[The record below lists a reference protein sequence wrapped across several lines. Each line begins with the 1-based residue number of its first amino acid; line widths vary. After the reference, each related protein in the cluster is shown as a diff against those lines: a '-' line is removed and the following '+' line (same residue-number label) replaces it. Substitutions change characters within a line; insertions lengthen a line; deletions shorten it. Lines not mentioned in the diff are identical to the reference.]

1 MNIVLCVLCAVL
13 MILGVTELVRLLT
26 FWWSKSLTD
35 TRLSVVVVPESPED
49 CEYTVRMAA
58 ERLRWLDVKGGRLI
72 CVNHSGDPEID
83 RICRYL
89 LLQYPYL
96 RLSKPEDLVYHCME
110 GNVTEIAERTE

>member
-1 MNIVLCVLCAVL
+1 MNMNIAVCAICAVL
-13 MILGVTELVRLLT
+13 MVLGAAELVKLLV
-26 FWWSKSLTD
+26 FWWTRPLTEG
-35 TRLSVVVVPESPED
+35 RLTLVVVPESPED

-58 ERLRWLDVKGGRLI
+58 ERLRWLEIRGPRKLV

-96 RLSKPEDLVYHCME
+96 RVSKPDDLVYHCME
-110 GNVTEIAERTE
+110 KG